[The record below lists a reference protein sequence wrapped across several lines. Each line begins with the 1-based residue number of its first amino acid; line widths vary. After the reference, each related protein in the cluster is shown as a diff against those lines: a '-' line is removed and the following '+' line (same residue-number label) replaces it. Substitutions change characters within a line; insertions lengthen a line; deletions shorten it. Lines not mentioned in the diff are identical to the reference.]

1 MLASFQSLLLR
12 SSRSL
17 CHSQM
22 KLMLAPATSTAA
34 VLAALAVTSRYSCSI
49 HAFTTISTRAYSIK
63 RPFGTVLNSAV
74 APDEEVSSSVTIH
87 HEERIVAD
95 GTIVSYFRGGLAA
108 VQISEDVLQSG
119 EESNQS
125 NDLIGHQVQ
134 FPNDD
139 DDGGG
144 RMGVVV
150 AQRPPMLFV
159 YTQTHDK
166 DNNNKSLMENK
177 KVQILNSKAQ
187 VQVTDDM
194 TMVDCFGKAI
204 STSTTDHESSNNDG
218 VVANRDIFAAIPKL
232 SDISLINSPMLTG
245 ETMIDALAPIGRG
258 QNMLVVGS
266 NFNQMRGLATDM
278 LSTQI
283 KAGTTKCI
291 YAITHDTQAA
301 LERLKNA
308 GILEDV
314 IVVSVCNTSADPVT
328 KAAEATAVAATA
340 CAIGEA
346 FAHNE
351 GKNSLVIV
359 DSIDDFKI
367 LWDATTRVLVS
378 VFGVDSVVEADR
390 NGGASSEMRGFYS
403 ALIQRAGQF
412 KESKG
417 GGSVTLALL
426 TSIPGNDGID
436 ESTVHAV
443 EEFDDC
449 SDKIKARLDVLVKK
463 NIPLTAANLRKIDI
477 PIPSVSEGQK
487 RLVLQ
492 HIDDLISM
500 SDGQIW
506 FDEKLSQQGQ
516 EPPMDPQKSITR
528 IGIGADTTSRAD
540 APAVRRMVE
549 GLRLDL
555 SQAASMDGAEANVA
569 SSKQLR
575 KRNAWLLA
583 MHQEPG
589 QGGRTLAESCIA
601 LLAASTG
608 ALDNTIEA
616 GGLAGTD
623 KGQSTIRDLI
633 AHVHLVA
640 PDAVNEINDTLDSS
654 PTRRAELVDAIN
666 SFFSSSV

>member
-22 KLMLAPATSTAA
+22 KLLAPTSTSAA
-34 VLAALAVTSRYSCSI
+34 LAALAVTSHHSCSI
-49 HAFTTISTRAYSIK
+49 HAFTTISTSAYSIK

-74 APDEEVSSSVTIH
+74 APDEEVSSSVAKS

-95 GTIVSYFRGGLAA
+95 GTIVSYFRGGLVAIQ
-108 VQISEDVLQSG
+108 VSEDVLQSG

-134 FPNDD
+134 FPND
-139 DDGGG
+139 GG

-159 YTQTHDK
+159 YTKTHD
-166 DNNNKSLMENK
+166 DDDDEDNNKSLEDN

-204 STSTTDHESSNNDG
+204 STSTDDESNNNG
-218 VVANRDIFAAIPKL
+218 VVVANRDIFAAIPKL

-308 GILEDV
+308 GILDDV

-346 FAHNE
+346 FAHGE

-367 LWDATTRVLVS
+367 LWDATTRVLVN
-378 VFGVDSVVEADR
+378 VFGVDSVVDADR

-516 EPPMDPQKSITR
+516 KPPMDPQKSITR

-623 KGQSTIRDLI
+623 KGKSTIRDLI
-633 AHVHLVA
+633 AHVQLVA
-640 PDAVNEINDTLDSS
+640 PDAVSEINDTLDSS